1 MSRLLRFA
9 LVGVV
14 NTGVYWGVY
23 LLVHLVLP
31 YMAAHVIGF
40 GVAMVG
46 SFFLNCRF
54 TYRVRP
60 TLVRFVRFPLTTATN
75 FVCTTVGL
83 FLLVQLLGID
93 TRIAPIAAAAI
104 AVPLTYLATSRILLA
119 GVDAEQAAEA
129 ERAAACDA

>member
-1 MSRLLRFA
+1 VSRLGRFA
-9 LVGVV
+9 LVGII

-31 YMAAHVIGF
+31 YMAAHLIGF

-60 TLVRFVRFPLTTATN
+60 TLIRFVRFPLTTATN

-83 FLLVQLLGID
+83 FLLVQVLGVD
-93 TRIAPIAAAAI
+93 TQIAPIAAAAV
-104 AVPLTYLATSRILLA
+104 AVPLTYLATTRILLA
-119 GVDAEQAAEA
+119 GVDS
-129 ERAAACDA
+129 ERADESEPAAASNA